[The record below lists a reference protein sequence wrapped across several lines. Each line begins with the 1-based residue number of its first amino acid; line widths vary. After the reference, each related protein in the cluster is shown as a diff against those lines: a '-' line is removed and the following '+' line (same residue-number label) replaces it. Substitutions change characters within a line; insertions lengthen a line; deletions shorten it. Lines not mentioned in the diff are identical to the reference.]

1 MPSPTPEEV
10 PQKPKHPICT
20 RSLAAD
26 PGKANYWAS
35 TPRRDEVR
43 KLSRDVVWAEASF
56 SLVPLGA
63 QEHGL
68 QHKVGRT
75 LWQGAWSFV
84 PLCQSWLLA

>member
-1 MPSPTPEEV
+1 M
-10 PQKPKHPICT
+10 
-20 RSLAAD
+20 
-26 PGKANYWAS
+26 
-35 TPRRDEVR
+35 R

-63 QEHGL
+63 QEQGL

-84 PLCQSWLLA
+84 PLCQSLVVGLGQGDSGRWLPSGVS